1 MKWKFSALLYTLG
14 EERKKERKETRR
26 KKRMYIYIYIYSK
39 GRRRDA

>member
-1 MKWKFSALLYTLG
+1 MKWKFSSLLYTLG

-26 KKRMYIYIYIYSK
+26 KKRIYIYIYSK

>member
-26 KKRMYIYIYIYSK
+26 KKRIYIYIYSK